1 MILIINNNNNID
13 KAIMTPKITNYLK
26 SKSIPFIIE
35 SSIEKIKDIIKIK
48 KKSIIGI
55 ILSGSSYCLSK
66 QIDMSD
72 INKNLVVLLNFPDI
86 PILGICFGFQIMT
99 VAYGG
104 KIKQMEKKELGIRNI
119 NVNGNSRLFENLD
132 KNLNVY
138 VSHNDCLEKL
148 PLNFE
153 ILIKDKYNVVQCIHN
168 KKILRWGV
176 QFHPEALE
184 NTRQILLNFY
194 NICIGTN

>member
-119 NVNGNSRLFENLD
+119 NINGNSRLFENLD

-168 KKILRWGV
+168 KKLLRWGV